1 MISNAMIMMATMTV
15 KETDLFHTM
24 ANGQQ
29 DEQVTMMATVTIKET
44 VLLNIC
50 IQRQRDDQQCDGSQ
64 TNGQCH

>member
-1 MISNAMIMMATMTV
+1 MISNAMTMMATMTV

-29 DEQVTMMATVTIKET
+29 DDQATVTIKET

-50 IQRQRDDQQCDGSQ
+50 IRRQRDDQQCDGSQ

>member
-1 MISNAMIMMATMTV
+1 MISNAMTMMATMTV

-29 DEQVTMMATVTIKET
+29 DDQATVTIKET
-44 VLLNIC
+44 VLLNIG
-50 IQRQRDDQQCDGSQ
+50 IRRQRDDQQCDDSQ